1 MPRTMRSSITTM
13 NLRTDLEDPVERVR
27 AINRSGKQA
36 KKPLQGVTNAAAENL
51 GALVVSPSIPQT

>member
-1 MPRTMRSSITTM
+1 M